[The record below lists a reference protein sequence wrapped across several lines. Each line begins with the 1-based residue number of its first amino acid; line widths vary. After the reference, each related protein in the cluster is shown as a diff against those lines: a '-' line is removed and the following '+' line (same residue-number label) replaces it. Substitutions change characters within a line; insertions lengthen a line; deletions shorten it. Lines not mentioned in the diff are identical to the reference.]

1 MKHGPVLVDGSLLR
15 TLSFKYSMFFLM
27 GVLATFAAP
36 KALSEVGGQAFLT
49 VWIASLA
56 VSAAVAL
63 IGSLAERE
71 RIEMIGAAVLTLALA
86 SYAAAFIVRAFTDGL
101 AWYVL
106 ACAAV
111 ALVATPSWR
120 AGFLFRKARAH
131 KKAQKALTDAR

>member
-15 TLSFKYSMFFLM
+15 TLSFKYAMFFQM

-36 KALSEVGGQAFLT
+36 TALTEVGGQVFLR

-63 IGSLAERE
+63 IGSTTERE
-71 RIEMIGAAVLTLALA
+71 RVEMIGAAVLTLALA
-86 SYAAAFIVRAFTDGL
+86 SYAAAFIVRATTNGPT
-101 AWYVL
+101 WYVL
-106 ACAAV
+106 AVAAV

-131 KKAQKALTDAR
+131 KRSEVASRER

>member
-15 TLSFKYSMFFLM
+15 TLSFKYFMFLLM
-27 GVLATFAAP
+27 GGLATFAAP
-36 KALSEVGGQAFLT
+36 TALSEVGGQAFLT
-49 VWIASLA
+49 VWIAALA

-63 IGSLAERE
+63 IGSLFERE

-86 SYAAAFIVRAFTDGL
+86 SYAAAFIVRAVTDGL
-101 AWYVL
+101 TWYVL

-120 AGFLFRKARAH
+120 AGFLFRKARAV
-131 KKAQKALTDAR
+131 KKAAILAR